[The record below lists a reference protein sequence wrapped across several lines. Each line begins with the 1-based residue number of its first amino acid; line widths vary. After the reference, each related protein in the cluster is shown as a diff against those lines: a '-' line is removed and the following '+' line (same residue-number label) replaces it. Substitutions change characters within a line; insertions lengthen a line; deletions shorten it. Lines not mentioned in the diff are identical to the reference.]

1 LARYQGHSGP
11 ALFVT
16 RLPHRHRGE
25 IIVMSTADAE
35 HPAHAPHGVVDQAV
49 NRLFQV
55 GLDLHRALD
64 LVGGRE
70 NPLAGQRIRSAIG
83 RVDDTIADL
92 RHAIM
97 PGKAG

>member
-1 LARYQGHSGP
+1 
-11 ALFVT
+11 
-16 RLPHRHRGE
+16 
-25 IIVMSTADAE
+25 MSTPDAS
-35 HPAHAPHGVVDQAV
+35 HGVVDQAV
-49 NRLFQV
+49 NRLFRV

-70 NPLAGQRIRSAIG
+70 EPHAGHRIQSAID

-97 PGKAG
+97 SARAR

>member
-1 LARYQGHSGP
+1 
-11 ALFVT
+11 
-16 RLPHRHRGE
+16 
-25 IIVMSTADAE
+25 MSTSDAE
-35 HPAHAPHGVVDQAV
+35 HPAHTSHGVVDQAV
-49 NRLFQV
+49 NRLFRV

-70 NPLAGQRIRSAIG
+70 APLAGQRIRSAIE

-97 PGKAG
+97 SGRPG